1 MSLPE
6 THETPAHSLDR
17 AAPSAARLNAN
28 GQATAQ
34 SAPSVAFIITAY
46 NKWDYLQR
54 SLRAVSKLKPLPN
67 ELIIADD
74 GSADETR
81 HSIDRFLEGFD
92 GSVQTLHVWQE
103 DKGYRRSRALNK
115 AIAQCTSDIVVFSDS
130 DCLPHKR
137 FIGDHR
143 RLLKASHYISGG
155 RAYIHENSLE
165 RFDISLPGRLW
176 GVWRGY
182 VFPKK
187 ASFRIP
193 FIENWETN
201 ASPCGANLSLWRED
215 LIALNGFDECF
226 EGWGFEDTDLMM
238 RAENLGIQRQRI
250 CQRCLIYHQEHPLL
264 SRAQLDDNERTY
276 EARKAAGQ
284 VRADLGVDQYL

>member
-6 THETPAHSLDR
+6 THDLPADPSPR
-17 AAPSAARLNAN
+17 VAPSAARLNGN
-28 GQATAQ
+28 GQAPEV
-34 SAPSVAFIITAY
+34 SAPTVAFIITAY
-46 NKWDYLQR
+46 NKWDYLER
-54 SLRAVSKLKPLPN
+54 SLRAVSLLKPLPS

-74 GSADETR
+74 GSADHTR
-81 HSIDRFLEGFD
+81 THIDRYLEQYPGPK
-92 GSVQTLHVWQE
+92 TLHVWQE
-103 DKGYRRSRALNK
+103 DRGYRRSRVLNQ
-115 AIAQCTSDIVVFSDS
+115 AIAQCTSDIIVFSDS

-137 FIGDHR
+137 FIGDHQK
-143 RLLKASHYISGG
+143 LLKPSHYISGG
-155 RAYIHENSLE
+155 RAYINEDSLD

-187 ASFRIP
+187 GAFRFP
-193 FIENWETN
+193 FVENWETN
-201 ASPCGANLSLWRED
+201 ASPCGANLSFWRED

-238 RAENLGIQRQRI
+238 RAENLSIHRQRI

-264 SRAQLDDNERTY
+264 SRDQLEENERTY

-284 VRADLGVDQYL
+284 VRAEQGVDQYL